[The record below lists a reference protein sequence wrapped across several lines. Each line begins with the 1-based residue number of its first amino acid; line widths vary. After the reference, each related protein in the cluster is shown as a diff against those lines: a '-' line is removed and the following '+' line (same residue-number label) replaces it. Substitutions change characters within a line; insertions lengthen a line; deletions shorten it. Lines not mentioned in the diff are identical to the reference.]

1 MNGTTALRPKPQVP
15 DHELVRE
22 VGRGSYG
29 EVWLA
34 RNMMGSFRA
43 VKVVYR
49 DWFDSERPYERELS
63 GLQKFEPVSR
73 SHPNLVSILHVG
85 KNESGGYF
93 YCVMEAADDVQSG
106 QALNPENYQPRTLS
120 SDLARLGRLGFSES
134 VRIGTGLSGAL
145 EYLHARGLIHRDVKP
160 SNIIYVQGV
169 PKLADI
175 GLVTHIGTKATYV
188 GTEGYIPPEG
198 PGSPSADVYSLG
210 KVLYETCMGKSQ
222 EEFPE
227 LPTILRDL
235 PEFPGLMR
243 LNGIIIKACEHHPGK
258 RFASGTEM
266 LAALIRLQTGF
277 PVSAKKSGSA
287 SRGGPEILVLLVD
300 PAAAADIA
308 FARALA
314 PALSSHGFQV
324 VIEDDFE
331 LTLSWARGIE
341 NRVREACAVIPV
353 CSPESAQKEA
363 FNYVLE
369 LANQARDAGV
379 RLLPISRTSYDPT
392 PLYRQLVL
400 RGATL
405 IEPDPAKTYD
415 EQLTQLTAAIISR
428 LRESAPVLS

>member
-1 MNGTTALRPKPQVP
+1 MNLPSTLRPKPVVP

-49 DWFDSERPYERELS
+49 DSFDSERPYERELN

-93 YCVMEAADDVQSG
+93 YCVMEAADDVQG
-106 QALNPENYQPRTLS
+106 GPALTPENYQPRTLS
-120 SDLARLGRLGFSES
+120 SDLARRGRFGFSES
-134 VRIGTGLSGAL
+134 VRLGTALSGAL
-145 EYLHARGLIHRDVKP
+145 EHLHARGLIHRDVKP

-175 GLVTHIGTKATYV
+175 GLVTRIGTKATYV

-198 PGSPSADVYSLG
+198 PGSPSADIYSLG
-210 KVLYETCMGKSQ
+210 KVLYEICMGKSQ

-227 LPTILRDL
+227 LPTSLREL

-243 LNGIIIKACEHHPGK
+243 LNGIIIRACEHHPGR
-258 RFASGTEM
+258 RFTSGAEM
-266 LAALIRLQTGF
+266 LAALTRLQAEF
-277 PVSAKKSGSA
+277 AVSVEKSDSA
-287 SRGGPEILVLLVD
+287 SRGDPQILLLLVD
-300 PAAAADIA
+300 PASGADIG

-314 PALSSHGFQV
+314 QVLSPYGFRV
-324 VIEDDFE
+324 VMEDDLE
-331 LTLSWARGIE
+331 LTPSWARGIE
-341 NRVREACAVIPV
+341 QRVREACAVIPV
-353 CSPESAQKEA
+353 LSPESTQNEA

-369 LANQARDAGV
+369 LANQAQDAGV
-379 RLLPISRTSYDPT
+379 RLLPIARTAFNRA
-392 PLYRQLVL
+392 PLYSQLIL
-400 RGATL
+400 RGAPL
-405 IEPDPAKTYD
+405 LQLDPAKTPD
-415 EQLTQLTAAIISR
+415 EQLIHLTAAMISR
-428 LRESAPVLS
+428 LRESNPVVS

>member
-1 MNGTTALRPKPQVP
+1 MNAPSTLRPKPVVP

-49 DWFDSERPYERELS
+49 DSFDSQRPYERELN
-63 GLQKFEPVSR
+63 GLQKFEPISR
-73 SHPNLVSILHVG
+73 GHPNLVSVLHVG
-85 KNESGGYF
+85 KNDSGGYF

-106 QALNPENYQPRTLS
+106 PVLTPEDYQPRTLS
-120 SDLARLGRLGFSES
+120 SDLARRGRLGFSDS
-134 VRIGTGLSGAL
+134 VRLGTALSGAL
-145 EYLHARGLIHRDVKP
+145 EHLHSRGLIHRDVKP

-175 GLVTHIGTKATYV
+175 GLVTRIGTKATYV

-210 KVLYETCMGKSQ
+210 KVLYETCMGKNQ
-222 EEFPE
+222 EDFPE
-227 LPTILRDL
+227 LPTILREL

-258 RFASGTEM
+258 RFPSGTEM
-266 LAALIRLQTGF
+266 LAALTRLQTEF
-277 PVSAKKSGSA
+277 AVSAEKSGSA
-287 SRGGPEILVLLVD
+287 SGDEPEILLLLVD
-300 PAAAADIA
+300 PASSADMV

-314 PALSSHGFQV
+314 QALSLQGFRAV
-324 VIEDDFE
+324 FEDNLE
-331 LTLSWARGIE
+331 LTPAWARGIE
-341 NRVREACAVIPV
+341 QRVREACVVIPV
-353 CSPESAQKEA
+353 LSPESAQNEA

-369 LANQARDAGV
+369 LANQSQEAGV
-379 RLLPISRTSYDPT
+379 RLLPISLTAFNPA
-392 PLYRQLVL
+392 PLYSQLIL
-400 RGATL
+400 RGASL
-405 IEPDPAKTYD
+405 CKPDPSKASD
-415 EQLTQLTAAIISR
+415 EQVTHLAAVIISR
-428 LRESAPVLS
+428 LRESAPAGS

>member
-1 MNGTTALRPKPQVP
+1 MNPPSTIRPKPLVP

-49 DWFDSERPYERELS
+49 DSFDSDRPYERELN
-63 GLQKFEPVSR
+63 GLQEFEPISR
-73 SHPNLVSILHVG
+73 GHPNLVSVLHVG
-85 KNESGGYF
+85 KNEPGGYF

-106 QALNPENYQPRTLS
+106 PALTPENYQPRTLS
-120 SDLARLGRLGFSES
+120 GELARRRRLGFSDS
-134 VRIGTGLSGAL
+134 VRLGTALAGAL
-145 EYLHARGLIHRDVKP
+145 EHLHARGLIHRDVKP

-175 GLVTHIGTKATYV
+175 GLVTRIGTKATYV

-227 LPTILRDL
+227 LPTSLRDL

-243 LNGIIIKACEHHPGK
+243 LNGIIIKACEHQPGK
-258 RFASGTEM
+258 RFASGAEM
-266 LAALIRLQTGF
+266 LVALTRLQTEF
-277 PVSAKKSGSA
+277 AVSVEKSGSA
-287 SRGGPEILVLLVD
+287 SRGELEILLLLVD
-300 PAAAADIA
+300 PASAADIA
-308 FARALA
+308 FARTLA
-314 PALSSHGFQV
+314 QALSPQGFQV
-324 VIEDDFE
+324 MMEDDLE
-331 LTLSWARGIE
+331 LTPSWARGVE
-341 NRVREACAVIPV
+341 QRVREACAVIPV
-353 CSPESAQKEA
+353 LSPESSQNEA

-369 LANQARDAGV
+369 LTNQAQDAGV
-379 RLLPISRTSYDPT
+379 RLLPISRTPFNPA
-392 PLYRQLVL
+392 PLYSQLIL
-400 RGATL
+400 KGIPL
-405 IEPDPAKTYD
+405 LEPDPAKASD
-415 EQLTQLTAAIISR
+415 EQLSQLTAAITSR
-428 LRESAPVLS
+428 LRESAPAVS